1 MSSPT
6 STDPATARGDRGRLD
21 DWFRGVRA
29 VGVVVYDVER
39 EHAQRLGTSLTLQL
53 VDPH

>member
-1 MSSPT
+1 
-6 STDPATARGDRGRLD
+6 
-21 DWFRGVRA
+21 
-29 VGVVVYDVER
+29 VVVYDVER